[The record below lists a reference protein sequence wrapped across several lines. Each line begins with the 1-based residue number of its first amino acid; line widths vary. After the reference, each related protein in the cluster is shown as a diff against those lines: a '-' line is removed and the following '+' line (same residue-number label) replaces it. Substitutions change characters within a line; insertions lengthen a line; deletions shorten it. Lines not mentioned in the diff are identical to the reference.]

1 MQQLEQ
7 FYVLVVQG
15 SAKLAELSAA
25 DFNLVDRVNRI
36 VAERHE
42 QYLAALRRDREGT
55 LKLAEQIHQRAR
67 QAEVEDC
74 IQTLDRLAKLNERLA
89 AAFE

>member
-1 MQQLEQ
+1 VQQLEQ